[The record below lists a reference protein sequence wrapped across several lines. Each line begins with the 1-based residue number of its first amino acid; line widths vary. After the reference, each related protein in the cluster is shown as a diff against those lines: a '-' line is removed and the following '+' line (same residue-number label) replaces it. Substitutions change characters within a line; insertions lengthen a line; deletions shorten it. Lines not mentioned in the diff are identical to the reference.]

1 MRTERKSL
9 LFIVSGVALTVALFI
24 LYVSFDVRRRNTETV
39 SVEKVVPMVNQE
51 REDIIIG
58 DVTGDDPTIVD
69 VVKSVSKHMVL
80 PNGNVTVATVTN
92 VENLRAIDPVFYE
105 RAQMGDKLLLYDDRA
120 ILYNPALDR
129 ILDVS
134 HTITK
139 ASL

>member
-1 MRTERKSL
+1 M
-9 LFIVSGVALTVALFI
+9 FIVSGVALTVALFI